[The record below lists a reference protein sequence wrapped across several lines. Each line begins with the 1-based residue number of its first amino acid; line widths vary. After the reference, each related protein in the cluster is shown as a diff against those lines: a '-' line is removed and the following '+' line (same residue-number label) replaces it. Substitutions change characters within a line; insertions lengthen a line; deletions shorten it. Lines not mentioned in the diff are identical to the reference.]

1 MQKSISI
8 LGVTGSI
15 GQSTL
20 DIIAQHPDKFS
31 LSAVTAHE
39 NIDGLIAVCKKF
51 MPRYAA
57 IASPALQ
64 ATLREALAGTVTQ
77 AIDGN
82 DAIIKAAAIPCDISV
97 AAMMGAVGV
106 APILKALESGAHV
119 ALANKEA
126 LVCAGPQVLATAAKH
141 QRMLLPLDSE
151 HNAAF
156 QCWNAHTQTSL
167 ASLTL
172 TASGGPFL
180 TRDLNSFSSITPE
193 EAVKHPRW
201 NMGAKIS
208 VDSATMMNKGLE
220 LIEAHYLFNLAHETL
235 QAVIHPQSIV
245 HALLTHHDGSVLA
258 QMAMPDMRI
267 PIAYALSWP
276 ERLPLKAPTLNIAEL
291 SRLDFYPIEKNRY
304 PLYFLAC
311 EALKHGQAA
320 MITLNAS
327 NEVAVQAFLQKAI
340 GFTEIHAIV
349 ERTLNMRDFPSISS
363 VEDALAWDVEARS
376 AAHHFTEQ
384 RA

>member
-1 MQKSISI
+1 MSKSISI

-20 DIIAQHPDKFS
+20 DIIAQHPNKFS
-31 LSAVTAHE
+31 PSAVTAHE

-51 MPRYAA
+51 TPRYAA

-64 ATLREALAGTVTQ
+64 ATLREALAGTATQ

-82 DAIIKAAAIPCDISV
+82 DAIIKAAAIPCDINV

-106 APILKALESGAHV
+106 TPILKALESGAHV

-141 QRMLLPLDSE
+141 QRILLPLDSE

-156 QCWNAHTQTSL
+156 QCWNTHTQASL

-180 TRDLNSFSSITPE
+180 TRDLASFSNITPE

-220 LIEAHYLFNLAHETL
+220 LIEAHYLFNLAPERL

-276 ERLPLKAPTLNIAEL
+276 ERLPLNVPTLNIAEL
-291 SRLDFYPIEKNRY
+291 SRLDFHPIEKNRY

-320 MITLNAS
+320 MIALNAS
-327 NEVAVQAFLQKAI
+327 NEVAVQGFLQKAI
-340 GFTEIHAIV
+340 GFNEIHAIV

-376 AAHHFTEQ
+376 AAHHFIE
-384 RA
+384 